1 VNPKVVQNIK
11 RRISKIIKDNK
22 FQVITEPVSPI
33 HKYLSG
39 LLKRKKI
46 HDFTICI
53 TLDSLKSQRREVLLS
68 ELLDQNPQDISN
80 DLEVL
85 VFLQQHR
92 ATEIISLT
100 FKVF

>member
-1 VNPKVVQNIK
+1 MKNID
-11 RRISKIIKDNK
+11 RIRSRISKIIKDNK

-33 HKYLSG
+33 HKYLTG
-39 LLKRKKI
+39 LLKTGKI

-68 ELLDQNPQDISN
+68 ELLDDNPQDITN